1 MLRRTSH
8 NVSKSFAATV
18 GGYLPSA
25 VSEMLE
31 PARDFAWFKIPRSSP
46 GPGISA
52 KGGGA
57 EGGGALKS
65 VVAMSSSSPQV
76 MVVTSEGSFLVFNID
91 LEEGGEGTLTKQCS
105 ILDSNE
111 QGTRRMSSIGEDKS
125 L

>member
-31 PARDFAWFKIPRSSP
+31 PARDFAWFKIPRSLP

-105 ILDSNE
+105 ILSSNE
-111 QGTRRMSSIGEDKS
+111 QGTRRMSSTGEDKI